1 MEKVAIVINSLK
13 KGGAEKQVVLLGRA
27 LRGIYEVR
35 IIVMRRRE
43 GMSEELIALY
53 GGDGGDV
60 VALDT
65 GCGRG
70 GVIGLYRVLKRWRPV
85 AVFCYLTYSNLAGAI
100 AGRLAG
106 VPFIYQG
113 LRNSCLPR
121 GKMIAEQI
129 ANRLSTGAI
138 LNNHAGVGY
147 FSANGLKN
155 ITVIENC
162 FPDISCEKSRDGDGE
177 VKVVT
182 AARFVRQKDYRTA
195 IAAFGAARQHVPELR
210 YRIIG
215 HGEDE
220 SLVRSWVSG
229 AGLGDSVEI
238 IVNPPDVARL
248 VGECDI
254 YLSTSLYEGT
264 SNSIMEAMDASLPVV
279 ATDVGDNSR
288 LVAHGKSGFIVPAGD
303 FAAISEA
310 ITALAVSPQ
319 MRDDMGRC
327 GNRLL
332 AARYGEDAF
341 REKYVALLKQ
351 ISASRAQAAQDR

>member
-13 KGGAEKQVVLLGRA
+13 KGGAEKQAVLLGRA

-35 IIVMRRRE
+35 IIVMRRCE
-43 GMSEELIALY
+43 GISDELIALY
-53 GGDGGDV
+53 GGDRGDV

-70 GVIGLYRVLKRWRPV
+70 GGIGLYRVLKRWCPV

-106 VPFIYQG
+106 ISFIFQG

-121 GKMIAEQI
+121 GKMVAERI
-129 ANRLSTGAI
+129 ANRLSTGAV
-138 LNNHAGVGY
+138 LNNHAGMGY

-162 FPDISCEKSRDGDGE
+162 FPDIGCEKSRDEDGE
-177 VKVVT
+177 VTVVT
-182 AARFVRQKDYRTA
+182 VARFVRQKDYRTA
-195 IAAFGAARQHVPELR
+195 IVAFGAARRHVPELR

-220 SLVRSWVSG
+220 TLVRSWVSE
-229 AGLGDSVEI
+229 AGLDDSVEI
-238 IVNPPDVARL
+238 IVNPPDVVRL
-248 VGECDI
+248 VDECDI

-288 LVAHGKSGFIVPAGD
+288 LVAHGQSGFIVPAGD
-303 FAAISEA
+303 VVAISEA
-310 ITALAVSPQ
+310 IVRLAVSPR

-327 GNRLL
+327 GNRIL

-341 REKYVALLKQ
+341 REKYVALLKEV
-351 ISASRAQAAQDR
+351 SASRAQAAQDR